1 MRLILRILINM
12 AAIWVALRLVP
23 GISFTG
29 DWKALVGVALVL
41 AVINAVV
48 APIIKILSLPFIVL
62 TLGLF
67 TFVIN
72 ALLLLLT
79 SAISTSLG
87 LGFHVSGFFPALL
100 GSLVISLV
108 SAVLTV
114 VLADRKKE
122 ERA

>member
-48 APIIKILSLPFIVL
+48 APIIKLLSLPFIVL

-87 LGFHVSGFFPALL
+87 LGFHVSGFIPALF